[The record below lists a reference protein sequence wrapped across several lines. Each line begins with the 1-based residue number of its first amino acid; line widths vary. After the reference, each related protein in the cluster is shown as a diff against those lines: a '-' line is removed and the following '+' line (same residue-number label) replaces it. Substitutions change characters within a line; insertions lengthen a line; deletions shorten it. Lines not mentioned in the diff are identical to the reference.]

1 MAGPLE
7 QFEVKTLIPLTLA
20 GHDISFSNAS
30 LWMMLT
36 VLGVILLLAG
46 NLAFRKERENNL
58 VPGLWRSLGESLY
71 ETVLSMVQETAGRE
85 GRAFFPFVF
94 TLFMFLLVANL
105 LGMIP
110 GGFSITSHLAVN
122 FSLSLVIFVGVT
134 VSGFFVHGWKY
145 FGLFMPH
152 GAPLWTAV
160 ILIPIELISYCTR
173 PFSLALRLFANM
185 TVGHVL
191 LKVFAGFV
199 VPLGIFGIVPI
210 GVLVALNALELMVA
224 VIQAYVF
231 SILTCVYLSEA
242 LHMH

>member
-7 QFEVKTLIPLTLA
+7 QFEVKEIVPLTIM
-20 GHDISFSNAS
+20 GQDVSFSNAS
-30 LWMMLT
+30 LWMVFT
-36 VLGVILLLAG
+36 GIGVVLLLLGSLRGGKDAE
-46 NLAFRKERENNL
+46 KPL
-58 VPGLWRSLGESLY
+58 VPGLWRSISESLY
-71 ETVLSMVQETAGRE
+71 EMVLSMVQETVGRD
-85 GRAFFPFVF
+85 GRAFFPFIF

-110 GGFSITSHLAVN
+110 GGFSVTSHLAVN
-122 FSLSLVIFVGVT
+122 FSLALLIFIGVTIVGVAK
-134 VSGFFVHGWKY
+134 HGWKY
-145 FGLFMPH
+145 CGLFMPH

-199 VPLGIFGIVPI
+199 IPLGLFGIAPI
-210 GVLVALNALELMVA
+210 AVLVALNALELMVA

-231 SILTCVYLSEA
+231 TILTCVYLSEA